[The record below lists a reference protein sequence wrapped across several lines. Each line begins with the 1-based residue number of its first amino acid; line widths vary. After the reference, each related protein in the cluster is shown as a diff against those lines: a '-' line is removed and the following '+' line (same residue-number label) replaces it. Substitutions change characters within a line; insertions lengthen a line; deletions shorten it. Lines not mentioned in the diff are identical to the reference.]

1 MEKNI
6 ESVAKYGGFYI
17 GRYEAGF
24 PGTASII
31 DGNVVFT
38 PLKEGDSTRSARTV
52 SIVLNG
58 QIIYRLPQMKKGY
71 VVLAVAIAFVLGA
84 AACCGLCCS
93 KSKVAVVD
101 IISIVS
107 KSEQVQN
114 LKAQQAAQTEAL
126 GQWLQAAQEEVNKIK
141 DDKQKDEKT
150 KQYAAE
156 FAQKRDAVVQQYSAM
171 LADVDK
177 SITETIIKVAKS
189 KGYKVVLPKNLV
201 IYGSSDITEEVE
213 KEIK

>member
-1 MEKNI
+1 
-6 ESVAKYGGFYI
+6 
-17 GRYEAGF
+17 
-24 PGTASII
+24 
-31 DGNVVFT
+31 
-38 PLKEGDSTRSARTV
+38 
-52 SIVLNG
+52 
-58 QIIYRLPQMKKGY
+58 MKKSY
-71 VVLAVAIAFVLGA
+71 VAILVVLALVIGA
-84 AACCGLCCS
+84 GACCLFCCS

-101 IISIVS
+101 VVSIVN

-177 SITETIIKVAKS
+177 NITDTIIKVAKS

>member
-1 MEKNI
+1 
-6 ESVAKYGGFYI
+6 
-17 GRYEAGF
+17 
-24 PGTASII
+24 
-31 DGNVVFT
+31 
-38 PLKEGDSTRSARTV
+38 
-52 SIVLNG
+52 
-58 QIIYRLPQMKKGY
+58 MKKGY
-71 VVLAVAIAFVLGA
+71 VAILVVLALAIGA
-84 AACCGLCCS
+84 GACCLCCCS

-101 IISIVS
+101 VVSIVN

-126 GQWLQAAQEEVNKIK
+126 SQWLQAAQEEVNKIK
-141 DDKQKDEKT
+141 DDKQKEEKT

-189 KGYKVVLPKNLV
+189 KGYKVVLPKNMV